1 MTDYRKLHSPFR
13 LVSKLSTLDDLELPI
28 RILFAEKMRILERS
42 VVTQTMLGGLAIYP
56 RVANF
61 LQCIRAKNYENWLA
75 VDKVIAKISRLAF
88 FGPPCMSDAFLADA
102 VDTI

>member
-88 FGPPCMSDAFLADA
+88 LAHPLCMQ
-102 VDTI
+102 TILCPRGLYL